1 MPIYLDYHQLEGITI
16 DKIRAAHQGD
26 IAHQKKHGVK
36 FIQYWMNE
44 KNATVFCLVEGPN
57 SEACQACHLE
67 AKNGTPCNIQE
78 VEPLFFRTF
87 MGEGRPIDRDMTMFE
102 NGEIDPATRTII
114 VIYLND
120 TEVINLRD
128 TTEFAQL
135 KKKLSN

>member
-1 MPIYLDYHQLEGITI
+1 
-16 DKIRAAHQGD
+16 
-26 IAHQKKHGVK
+26 
-36 FIQYWMNE
+36 
-44 KNATVFCLVEGPN
+44 
-57 SEACQACHLE
+57 
-67 AKNGTPCNIQE
+67 
-78 VEPLFFRTF
+78 